1 MIARNTCNKTLSLLS
16 VTLAAALF
24 SQLAIAD
31 SSVWKAEKDGNHI
44 YLGGTIHVLSKDDY
58 PLPKE
63 YEQAYKQSEAVFFEV
78 DIKKMKD
85 PETAQLIMPLLM
97 AQDGETLDKV
107 LKPETMEALTA
118 FSQVRGLPMAVINS
132 FNPSGAY
139 LVLMASELAH
149 MGMSDAGVDE
159 FYDTKAREDKKTLGQ
174 METIKEQMSLFV
186 RIGKDDP
193 DQLIMY
199 TLRDLAEMPT
209 MMKGMKDAW
218 RSGDRAKY
226 RELLLE
232 PFVRDYPDAY
242 EALLVER
249 NNNWMPKIEALF
261 ETPEIELVLVGA
273 LHMIGKDGLL
283 QQLEKK
289 GYTVEPFEG
298 EAAEEKPQSD
308 ETGEESASATVESD

>member
-1 MIARNTCNKTLSLLS
+1 MISKSKRLKSTSLLS
-16 VTLAAALF
+16 LALSSLLCGGTAM
-24 SQLAIAD
+24 AD
-31 SSVWKAEKDGNHI
+31 SSVWKAEKDGKHI
-44 YLGGTIHVLSKDDY
+44 YLGGTIHVLNKTDF
-58 PLPKE
+58 PLPE
-63 YEQAYKQSEAVFFEV
+63 EFDEAYQKSEAIYFEV
-78 DIKKMKD
+78 DIKAMKD
-85 PETAQLIMPLLM
+85 PSIAQKMMPMFM
-97 AQDGETLDKV
+97 AKPGETLDTV
-107 LKPETMEALTA
+107 LKPETIKAVEAFVTE
-118 FSQVRGLPMAVINS
+118 RGMPMAMFNQ
-132 FNPSGAY
+132 FNPTGVYVVMLS
-139 LVLMASELAH
+139 MELQR
-149 MGMSDAGVDE
+149 MGMTDAGVDE

-174 METIKEQMSLFV
+174 METIEEQMAFFST
-186 RIGKDDP
+186 IGEGNP

-199 TLRDLAEMPT
+199 TLRDLADMPK
-209 MMKGMKDAW
+209 MMKDMKDAW

-232 PFVRDYPDAY
+232 PFVKDYPKAY

-298 EAAEEKPQSD
+298 EEGS
-308 ETGEESASATVESD
+308 

>member
-1 MIARNTCNKTLSLLS
+1 MTDNNKRYKLPSLTSLVLSSLLCGP
-16 VTLAAALF
+16 AAM
-24 SQLAIAD
+24 AD
-31 SSVWKAEKDGNHI
+31 SSVWKAEKDGKYI
-44 YLGGTIHVLSKDDY
+44 YLGGTVHVLSKDDY
-58 PLPKE
+58 PLPEE
-63 YEQAYKQSEAVFFEV
+63 YEQAYQKSEAVFFEV

-85 PETAQLIMPLLM
+85 PETAEALMPLLM
-97 AQDGETLDKV
+97 AEEGETLDRV
-107 LKPETMEALTA
+107 LKPETMKALEAFTKE
-118 FSQVRGLPMAVINS
+118 RGLPMAVING
-132 FNPSGAY
+132 FNPSGVY
-139 LVLMASELAH
+139 LVLMSMELMA
-149 MGMSDAGVDE
+149 MGMTDSGVDE

-174 METIKEQMSLFV
+174 METIEEQMAFFST
-186 RIGKDDP
+186 IGEGNP

-199 TLRDLAEMPT
+199 TLRDLADMPK
-209 MMKGMKDAW
+209 MMKDMKDAW

-232 PFVRDYPDAY
+232 PFVKDYPKAY

-298 EAAEEKPQSD
+298 EGLVTPE
-308 ETGEESASATVESD
+308 